1 MGGVAAVSTVMRWP
15 DSCVT
20 KTGCCAEHGLKE
32 TRTESERPVERPVEK
47 LSSKGEMTELVA
59 RIDCRF
65 LLKALPT
72 GLRIDSR

>member
-32 TRTESERPVERPVEK
+32 TRTESERPVERPT
-47 LSSKGEMTELVA
+47 TE
-59 RIDCRF
+59 F
-65 LLKALPT
+65 KAVNVDE
-72 GLRIDSR
+72 IV

>member
-32 TRTESERPVERPVEK
+32 TRTESERPVER

-59 RIDCRF
+59 GIDCRF
-65 LLKALPT
+65 LLKARPT

>member
-32 TRTESERPVERPVEK
+32 MRTESERPVER

-65 LLKALPT
+65 LLKARPT

>member
-32 TRTESERPVERPVEK
+32 MRTESERPVER

-59 RIDCRF
+59 GIDCRF
-65 LLKALPT
+65 LLKARPT
-72 GLRIDSR
+72 GLRKDSR